1 MILSK
6 LFILDINFYM
16 GDTAKRK
23 KGIFQRQIHSIQ
35 TFQKFLLNYILIYPA
50 PYTKL
55 IDCLLTVFPKDL
67 KGLHANF
74 TEERVISYFLNICTI
89 VHISYN
95 ELQNL
100 QIYL

>member
-16 GDTAKRK
+16 VDTAKRK
-23 KGIFQRQIHSIQ
+23 KGKIQRQIHSIQ

-55 IDCLLTVFPKDL
+55 IDCLLIVFPKRL
-67 KGLHANF
+67 KGTACQFHRRTCNF
-74 TEERVISYFLNICTI
+74 LCFEYMYNCSYIP
-89 VHISYN
+89 
-95 ELQNL
+95 Q
-100 QIYL
+100 